1 MPTTPAAVPM
11 LLYLYP
17 WHTAFRPLCSNLC
30 LPCQAAEG
38 VDACVAS
45 LQAFKKNHLGNA
57 KVQICADL
65 LLSGRVRV
73 GLCYGLPWVGLG
85 LGLWSVVLQFNGDG

>member
-1 MPTTPAAVPM
+1 M
-11 LLYLYP
+11 LLYPYP
-17 WHTAFRPLCSNLC
+17 WHTAFRHLSSNL
-30 LPCQAAEG
+30 PFPSCQAAEG
-38 VDACVAS
+38 VDACVAA
-45 LQAFKKNHLGNA
+45 LQAAKKSYLDNA

-73 GLCYGLPWVGLG
+73 GLCNGLPWVDLG